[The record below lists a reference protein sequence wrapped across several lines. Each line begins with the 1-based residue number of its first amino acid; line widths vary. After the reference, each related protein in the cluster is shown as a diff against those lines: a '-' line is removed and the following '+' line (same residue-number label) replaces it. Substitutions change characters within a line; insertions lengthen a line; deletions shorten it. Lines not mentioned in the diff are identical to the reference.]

1 MVSAMSKNQNT
12 DLIVGVDTGGTFTDL
27 FMIDL
32 GTRRAITNKVD
43 STPSDPS
50 LAFMDALV
58 GTAES
63 GESTRKV
70 IHGTTHATNTII
82 QKEGVT
88 VGLITTA
95 GFRDVLE
102 IARSN
107 RPFDHVYDLQ
117 WRRPKPLVPRH
128 LRIGVRE
135 RINSRGEVIEEVD
148 QKALIDA
155 VRFLDKQGVRAVAVC
170 FLFSYLKDEHERKA
184 AILIREHFP
193 HLDVS
198 LSSAILPEWR
208 EYERTCASVA
218 DAYIKPIMKGYFS
231 RLEEKLKDWSYLR
244 PLLIMK
250 SNGGVM
256 STTIACDFPIQ
267 TYLSGPA
274 AGLLAA
280 RAIAQSAGYEN
291 LITMDMGGTS
301 FDVGLIQG
309 GEFGYTTE
317 AEIDAG
323 VPIKLAMIDIRTV
336 GAGGG
341 SIAWVDRGG
350 ALRVGP
356 QSAGADPGPACYG
369 AGGTVPTITDANLY
383 LGRLNPEFFLGG
395 KRPLDLEKAKWVIE
409 ELAVGLNLSLVETAR
424 GILTVSVANMVQEI
438 RSITAENGYDPREFV
453 LVAFGGAGPLH
464 AVAIARELEMKKV
477 LIPRYPGLL
486 CGAGLI
492 IADLKFDNMRTFR
505 CCVERDGLEQVKGY
519 LQEMLREGQKM
530 LKAEGYLDPPVLTS
544 SIDMRYRGQ
553 NYEIN
558 LPIDL
563 HRLVNDILCVSF
575 DTEHERLYNFK
586 NPSAMHEIVRLRTTV
601 IGKSKERDL
610 VMDILCPRSDNSQ
623 PEVCEPR
630 TRGVRLIYGEFGA
643 AREEARVYHRKDL
656 KAGQSFPGPA
666 LVEEESSTTYMPTGA
681 SAVIDTFGNIMI
693 DLL

>member
-1 MVSAMSKNQNT
+1 MSENQPT
-12 DLIVGVDTGGTFTDL
+12 DLVVGIDTGGTFTDL
-27 FMIDL
+27 FMVDL
-32 GTRRAITNKVD
+32 VTRRLISNKVD
-43 STPSDPS
+43 STPDDPS
-50 LAFMDALV
+50 LAFMNTLT
-58 GTAES
+58 GTPES
-63 GESTRKV
+63 GENARKV

-82 QKEGVT
+82 QKNGTT

-102 IARSN
+102 IARAN
-107 RPFDHVYDLQ
+107 RPFENANDLQ
-117 WRRPKPLVPRH
+117 WRRPKPLVPRF
-128 LRIGVRE
+128 LRVGVRE
-135 RINSRGEVIEEVD
+135 RINSRGEVIERLDEG
-148 QKALIDA
+148 ALLEA
-155 VRFLDKQGVRAVAVC
+155 VRYLDQQGVRAVAVC
-170 FLFSYLKDEHERKA
+170 FLFSFLEDEHENKTA
-184 AILIREHFP
+184 SLIQQHFP

-208 EYERTCASVA
+208 EYERTCTVVA

-231 RLEEKLKDWSYLR
+231 RLEEKLKDWGYLR
-244 PLLIMK
+244 TLLIMK

-256 STTIACDFPIQ
+256 STKIACDYPIQ

-274 AGLLAA
+274 AGLVAA
-280 RAIAQSAGYEN
+280 RAIGQSAGYDN

-301 FDVGLIQG
+301 FDVGLIQE

-323 VPIKLAMIDIRTV
+323 VPLKLAMIDIRTV

-341 SIAWVDRGG
+341 SLAWVDSGG

-369 AGGTVPTITDANLY
+369 TGGKDSTITDANLF
-383 LGRLNPEFFLGG
+383 LGRLNPNFFLGG
-395 KRPLDLEKAKWVIE
+395 KRTLDPAKACLVIE
-409 ELAVGLNLSLVETAR
+409 ELAVGLNLSPVETAR
-424 GILTVSVANMVQEI
+424 GILTVSVASMAREI
-438 RSITAENGYDPREFV
+438 RSITSESGIDPREFV
-453 LVAFGGAGPLH
+453 LIAFGGAGPLH
-464 AVAIARELEMKKV
+464 AVAIARELGIKKV

-519 LQEMLREGQKM
+519 LQEMLREGQEM
-530 LKAEGYLDPPVLTS
+530 LKAEGYFDPPVLAS
-544 SIDMRYRGQ
+544 SVDMRYVGQ

-563 HRLVNDILCVSF
+563 HRLVDDVLCASF

-586 NPSAMHEIVRLRTTV
+586 NPAEMHEIVRLRTTV
-601 IGKSKERDL
+601 IGQSKERDL

-623 PEVCEPR
+623 PEVTEPR
-630 TRGVRLIYGEFGA
+630 TRGVRSIYGEFGDT
-643 AREEARVYHRKDL
+643 REEARVYHRNDL
-656 KAGQSFPGPA
+656 EAGQSFPGPA
-666 LVEEESSTTYMPTGA
+666 LVEEESSTTYMPTGV
-681 SAVIDTFGNIMI
+681 STVIDTFGNIVI
-693 DLL
+693 DLLR